1 MAISVDWTRLH
12 TFRLN
17 YRPMLTGTYGDAM
30 MELDHSVGRILQT
43 LRDNDLTN
51 TLVFFSSDNGAAL
64 VDKGHGGYIF
74 SQDKEFYNSW

>member
-1 MAISVDWTRLH
+1 M
-12 TFRLN
+12 
-17 YRPMLTGTYGDAM
+17 YGDSV

-64 VDKGHGGYIF
+64 RNEGHGEGYGESF
-74 SQDKEFYNSW
+74 SRR